1 MLMNKSAKIY
11 ISGYRGM
18 VGSAIQHKFNPEGYN
33 NIIHRTSSELDLLN
47 QNAVNAFWISKA

>member
-1 MLMNKSAKIY
+1 MNKSAKIY